1 MITFLVM
8 RVFYLVEAAV
18 WILMRYPVI
27 TAGRRYALVML
38 GLLVVVAVES
48 AALGSRMYRCRS
60 VLVGRR
66 PVVTDLT
73 VVTIALVVVS
83 DHVMAPDL
91 RGPWGCGIYNVALT
105 SAVLVGTQ
113 MTDRRTAIRCG
124 ILLVSGFWALGA
136 VPFLAPL
143 PAVALTGLDAS
154 WLLTY
159 FVIAAVICVVG
170 RQLGDTADAVRD
182 RLAELERE
190 RSRARVQAFLPF
202 LDPGSGSG
210 SGEPAAVRRRHRL
223 HRAMRAFVDGVQS
236 PPPSRFERQ
245 SLRED
250 IERKIVFAGVGLR
263 GACLLVVTMAA
274 VAQGLNSSWP
284 APHALAG
291 LGVVAVESLVVG
303 VWTHR
308 RGRLTGARGP
318 VAIDLL
324 TAMAAL
330 GILLDPLA
338 SVSTSVWN
346 LRVGTVAA
354 SASIILGLA
363 ARSPLRVAAGSL
375 ALSLVHVL
383 VVAVPAWGRST
394 VLAPT
399 VAYASCGYW
408 TCAVVAWLFARRI
421 RHLASEADTARQRI
435 VELERQR
442 SRAVV
447 HDLLP
452 FLRTA
457 AEPPPPGLVPAAV
470 TRQVRAKYRQVKA
483 FAEGADVDG
492 DLTSRVESLFDLH
505 PRVDIRPRLDLPPG
519 LCLPTEVAARVER
532 AVDTALANAEQNAPG
547 ATVRVTATASG
558 GSIVLTVRDDG
569 PGFDPDRTPPGYG
582 IAHILGSQ
590 LAEVGARGTVSSRL
604 GEGTVVTV
612 TVPRSCS

>member
-1 MITFLVM
+1 MVEQRVTARSAGASTRGSMERSIMITFLVM

-330 GILLDPLA
+330 GILLDTGHAHINGEPLDQ
-338 SVSTSVWN
+338 VV
-346 LRVGTVAA
+346 
-354 SASIILGLA
+354 
-363 ARSPLRVAAGSL
+363 
-375 ALSLVHVL
+375 LSLQD
-383 VVAVPAWGRST
+383 VP
-394 VLAPT
+394 
-399 VAYASCGYW
+399 
-408 TCAVVAWLFARRI
+408 FHI
-421 RHLASEADTARQRI
+421 HID
-435 VELERQR
+435 
-442 SRAVV
+442 
-447 HDLLP
+447 DN
-452 FLRTA
+452 
-457 AEPPPPGLVPAAV
+457 
-470 TRQVRAKYRQVKA
+470 
-483 FAEGADVDG
+483 DG
-492 DLTSRVESLFDLH
+492 DIDAHLIPGAGNIDFAPLVGALGRIDYQGFISAELGFQYT
-505 PRVDIRPRLDLPPG
+505 LDPDS
-519 LCLPTEVAARVER
+519 
-532 AVDTALANAEQNAPG
+532 AVKQTHTALTRLFEQ
-547 ATVRVTATASG
+547 R
-558 GSIVLTVRDDG
+558 
-569 PGFDPDRTPPGYG
+569 
-582 IAHILGSQ
+582 
-590 LAEVGARGTVSSRL
+590 
-604 GEGTVVTV
+604 
-612 TVPRSCS
+612 